1 MTTIYFLRHA
11 EKALGDYFNAH
22 LRHQDEPLSPIG
34 LQTAERLGAY
44 FADKPI
50 AAIGPIAAI
59 YVSEYQRTR
68 QTIAPTAQRL
78 GLTPV
83 VDARLNEVDNGLL
96 DGMSDEAVRQTY
108 PDIWQAFRDRNRDFR
123 FPEGET
129 GEEVRQRI
137 SAFLDEKLQQH
148 ADETIIAVAH
158 DAVIRM
164 LMCTVLGLPVY
175 RRWDFRIDFGG
186 LVELAYQPEFGT
198 WKLIRFNQT
207 CD

>member
-1 MTTIYFLRHA
+1 
-11 EKALGDYFNAH
+11 
-22 LRHQDEPLSPIG
+22 

-44 FADKPI
+44 FADKSL
-50 AAIGPIAAI
+50 AAI
-59 YVSEYQRTR
+59 YVSQYQRTR

-129 GEEVRQRI
+129 GEEVHQRI
-137 SAFLDEKLQQH
+137 SAFLNEKRQLH
-148 ADETIIAVAH
+148 ADETFIAVAH
-158 DAVIRM
+158 DALIRM
-164 LMCTVLGLPVY
+164 LMCSVLGLPVY

-186 LVELAYQPEFGT
+186 IVELAYQPEFGT
-198 WKLIRFNQT
+198 WKLIRFNQI
-207 CD
+207 CG